1 MEYVDGHSL
10 MDVISKM
17 GMSEGQIAAV
27 CREVRDLTCASD
39 DLDRIVLWNNG
50 GKNSSDFILRVYSSL
65 FLYS

>member
-39 DLDRIVLWNNG
+39 DLTGQDCPLKQR
-50 GKNSSDFILRVYSSL
+50 R
-65 FLYS
+65 

>member
-39 DLDRIVLWNNG
+39 DLDRIVL
-50 GKNSSDFILRVYSSL
+50 
-65 FLYS
+65 